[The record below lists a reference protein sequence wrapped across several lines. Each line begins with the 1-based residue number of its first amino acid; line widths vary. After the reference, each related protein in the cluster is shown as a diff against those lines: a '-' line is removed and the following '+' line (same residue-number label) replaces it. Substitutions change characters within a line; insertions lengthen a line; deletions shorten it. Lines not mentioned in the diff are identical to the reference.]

1 MRLIDADALKEKYR
15 DMFVKSLVDKDRGID
30 LSEYAKEPSNSFN
43 RFIDEM
49 PTVDVLEQIRDE
61 IANEKG
67 TFPKEHY
74 VRIIG
79 KYRKGEQ
86 E

>member
-1 MRLIDADALKEKYR
+1 MTYKEKSEIVIRQLREDR
-15 DMFVKSLVDKDRGID
+15 DRL
-30 LSEYAKEPSNSFN
+30 L
-43 RFIDEM
+43 
-49 PTVDVLEQIRDE
+49 DVLEQIRDE

-74 VRIIG
+74 VRIID